1 MSEVED
7 AENDEIDEIEDYYVL
22 DEPQVILSSDE
33 EDPDTSDSDASD
45 EDMFDDSDE
54 EDPADTGDE
63 ELDVSDKGK
72 SSVREEETREEAE

>member
-45 EDMFDDSDE
+45 EKMSDDSHG
-54 EDPADTGDE
+54 EDPPT
-63 ELDVSDKGK
+63 
-72 SSVREEETREEAE
+72 